1 LRAFRHRDFTLFWWG
16 ALISNTGT
24 WLQNVTVPYVLWEL
38 THNALWVG
46 LSTFVQFIPAV
57 LFGPAGGALADRRDR
72 RQLLI
77 LTQSLMAIAAL
88 GLWICW
94 VANIHSPAMIL
105 LLVGIAGTLGGLNS
119 PSWQAF
125 VPELVPREDLLS
137 AITLNSLQFNAARA
151 LGPTAAGI
159 VLATMGPGP
168 AFLLNALSFGCV
180 LGALALVRRRDV
192 RRVVAATEKG
202 ITRQF
207 RQALRYIHSMPG
219 IETSITISAI
229 IAFLGNPI
237 TQFTVVYTSDVYHV
251 GNVAFGV
258 LSAAMGIGA
267 ILAVPIVSGWDA
279 VLARSTVVRY
289 GLPAYGLACAVFGF
303 SSSFWLGF
311 VGLLLTGGFFL
322 AVITATNTAV
332 QVIVAD
338 RLRGRVMAARVMSFM
353 LAYSVGGLV
362 QGWAANRFGPRP
374 TVTAAGLLLFGVA
387 IVYGLQPGRLARLD
401 DSADHE

>member
-1 LRAFRHRDFTLFWWG
+1 MRAFRHRDFTLFWTG

-24 WLQNVTVPYVLWEL
+24 WLQNITVPYVLYQL
-38 THNALWVG
+38 THSAFWVG

-57 LFGPAGGALADRRDR
+57 LFGPAGGSLADRWDR
-72 RQLLI
+72 RRLLIFTQLL
-77 LTQSLMAIAAL
+77 MAVAAL
-88 GLWICW
+88 GLWLSWI
-94 VANIHSPAMIL
+94 ANLHSPSMIL
-105 LLVGIAGTLGGLNS
+105 LLVGIGGTLGGLNS

-125 VPELVPREDLLS
+125 VPELVPRDDLLS

-159 VLATMGPGP
+159 VLATLGPGP
-168 AFLLNALSFGCV
+168 AFLLNALSYGCV
-180 LGALALVRRRDV
+180 LGALGLVRQRDV
-192 RRVVAATEKG
+192 RKLVRATQKG

-207 RQALRYIHSMPG
+207 LEALRYIRAMPG
-219 IETSITISAI
+219 IRTSIALSAL

-237 TQFTVVYTSDVYHV
+237 TQFTVVYAEDVYHV

-258 LSAAMGIGA
+258 LAAAMGIGA
-267 ILAVPIVSGWDA
+267 AVSAPIISGWDT
-279 VLARSTVVRY
+279 VLLRSSVVRF
-289 GLPAYGLACAVFGF
+289 GLPAYGLACALFGI

-311 VGLLLTGGFFL
+311 VALILTGGFFL
-322 AVITATNTAV
+322 AVISATNTAV

-362 QGWAANRFGPRP
+362 QGWAANRYGPRP
-374 TVTAAGLLLFGVA
+374 TVTAAGLLLCA
-387 IVYGLQPGRLARLD
+387 IAVVYGLRPQPLGRLD
-401 DSADHE
+401 DTADPH